1 MWKPILAPLAAAAS
15 LALASV
21 ASAASLTPPNLVTA
35 STLNNPDLLL
45 VWPYAAGGPLEAM
58 SWSTFKGQ
66 MASGLSGDFL
76 APANN
81 LSDLGNA
88 TIARGNL
95 GLGTASTAGTG
106 TSGAT
111 LCLLNAASCTFSGKV
126 LTPASTTSSAGLNLP
141 PGTAPTSPTNGDLWT
156 TSSGAFAQING
167 ATVNLGGGCSSGCTF
182 NGSNTFGNAATNVQT
197 IEGDLLLTGSGTP
210 TGTCSSISGIDA
222 HGTATMPSASSCSI
236 SFAHTKGSAPYC
248 FVNQTNGSS
257 VSIGVTATS
266 TTGFTITVLTGA
278 SAAMSFTWL
287 CTR

>member
-1 MWKPILAPLAAAAS
+1 
-15 LALASV
+15 
-21 ASAASLTPPNLVTA
+21 
-35 STLNNPDLLL
+35 
-45 VWPYAAGGPLEAM
+45 
-58 SWSTFKGQ
+58 

-76 APANN
+76 TPSNN

-95 GLGTASTAGTG
+95 GLGTASTVGTG

-182 NGSNTFGNAATNVQT
+182 NGSNTLGNASTNTQT
-197 IEGDLLLTGSGTP
+197 LEGHIVSSGPAIGTG
-210 TGTCSSISGIDA
+210 GTCSSPSGTDTR
-222 HGTATMPSASSCSI
+222 GTASFPSATSCTVKFGQSYSTAPVCAPI
-236 SFAHTKGSAPYC
+236 SP
-248 FVNQTNGSS
+248 NSS
-257 VSIGVTATS
+257 VTVFFTVTTS
-266 TTGFTITVLTGA
+266 QITASTGTSNTQTFG
-278 SAAMSFTWL
+278 WL
-287 CTR
+287 CVG

>member
-15 LALASV
+15 LAFAAA

-35 STLNNPDLLL
+35 SSLNNPDLLL

-76 APANN
+76 TPSNN

-182 NGSNTFGNAATNVQT
+182 NGSNTLGNAATNVQT
-197 IEGDLLLTGSGTP
+197 IEGHLVATGGTP
-210 TGTCSSISGIDA
+210 TGTCSSISGNDVRGSA
-222 HGTATMPSASSCSI
+222 AFPSATSCTIVFNHAYGATPVCWPILSQTGNPSGLFI
-236 SFAHTKGSAPYC
+236 SNIA
-248 FVNQTNGSS
+248 
-257 VSIGVTATS
+257 
-266 TTGFTITVLTGA
+266 TTGFTFNANSGNTQTVSWGC
-278 SAAMSFTWL
+278 MG
-287 CTR
+287 